1 MSANPAL
8 PGIPNHGLTLLV
20 VNDDG
25 TITYDGT
32 GDVLTGTFAAGLCDP
47 TPHGWLTSEVQQES
61 RLPGATLGSL
71 GCGYRQ
77 LGVSRG
83 LRSCR
88 DDGCG
93 GWTVSGSVVRAAAGG
108 DADVLRRL
116 AIDNGLFEPDDMDD
130 FDEMLGGYLD
140 GTPEHHSWIVLDDA
154 DLGVLGA
161 AYYAPEP
168 FGDRVWNLY
177 FIAVAAGQ
185 QRAGA
190 GSVLIGHVEADLRGR
205 GEGLA
210 RVLIVE
216 TSSLDGYEQARRF

>member
-1 MSANPAL
+1 M
-8 PGIPNHGLTLLV
+8 
-20 VNDDG
+20 
-25 TITYDGT
+25 
-32 GDVLTGTFAAGLCDP
+32 
-47 TPHGWLTSEVQQES
+47 
-61 RLPGATLGSL
+61 
-71 GCGYRQ
+71 
-77 LGVSRG
+77 
-83 LRSCR
+83 
-88 DDGCG
+88 
-93 GWTVSGSVVRAAAGG
+93 SGSVVRAAAGG

-140 GTPEHHSWIVLDDA
+140 GTLEHHLWIVLDDA

-216 TSSLDGYEQARRF
+216 TSSLDGYEQARRFYRKHGFDEEARVREFYGPGDHKVMFWKSMTPAASPDGVDMPAV